1 MFRGNIKES
10 DGNIPFVSNWYKKIF
25 LCGQHRHVKIF
36 TEQHDEMQVD
46 GQDTRQRNG
55 ANEKRAHHEYVITS
69 LLLP

>member
-1 MFRGNIKES
+1 MFSRNIK
-10 DGNIPFVSNWYKKIF
+10 VSKIFHLLATGIKIF

-46 GQDTRQRNG
+46 GQDTRQTNG
-55 ANEKRAHHEYVITS
+55 ENEKRAHNEYVITS